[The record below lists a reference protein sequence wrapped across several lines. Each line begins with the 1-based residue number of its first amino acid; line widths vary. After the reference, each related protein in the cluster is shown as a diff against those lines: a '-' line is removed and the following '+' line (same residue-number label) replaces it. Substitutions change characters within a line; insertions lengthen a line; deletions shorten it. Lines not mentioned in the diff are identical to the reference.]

1 MPRPFRLSAMV
12 GARDPSEP
20 FLDRPPNWT
29 VTMELLLEDF
39 AELLVSA
46 QDSQGIDFS

>member
-1 MPRPFRLSAMV
+1 MV

-20 FLDRPPNWT
+20 FLDCLPNWT

-39 AELLVSA
+39 ADTLVSA
-46 QDSQGIDFS
+46 QDSQGIDSQLG